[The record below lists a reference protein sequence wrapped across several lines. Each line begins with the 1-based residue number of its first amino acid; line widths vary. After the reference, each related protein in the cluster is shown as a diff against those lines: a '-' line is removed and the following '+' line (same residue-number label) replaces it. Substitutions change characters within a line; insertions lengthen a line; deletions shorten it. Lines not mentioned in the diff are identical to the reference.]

1 MSPSPC
7 YPQAKFL
14 IHLTPGRRSLSL
26 HAEKVSY
33 MYQSANKHE
42 NYENHL
48 IHGFVNLSI
57 GKQNMKKFEEYHFL
71 TQKAERLRPKSL
83 FRKNMIISFC
93 IIFLKNLSRVMRHTK
108 KGKIQGKTKNWKNHE
123 GSCNLGKT
131 FWNPKKLS
139 ISSMEKKYQLCAL
152 LESGIGRLSVIP

>member
-1 MSPSPC
+1 MVIPSV
-7 YPQAKFL
+7 L
-14 IHLTPGRRSLSL
+14 LTPGRRSLSL

-33 MYQSANKHE
+33 MYQSENKHE

-57 GKQNMKKFEEYHFL
+57 GKQNMKNFEEYHFL
-71 TQKAERLRPKSL
+71 TQKVERLRPKSL

-108 KGKIQGKTKNWKNHE
+108 KRKNSRKN
-123 GSCNLGKT
+123 
-131 FWNPKKLS
+131 KKLTKS
-139 ISSMEKKYQLCAL
+139 RRVMQFREDILK
-152 LESGIGRLSVIP
+152 P

>member
-1 MSPSPC
+1 MTCSV
-7 YPQAKFL
+7 K
-14 IHLTPGRRSLSL
+14 LTPGRRSLSL

-33 MYQSANKHE
+33 MYQSENKHE

-71 TQKAERLRPKSL
+71 IQKAERLRPKSL
-83 FRKNMIISFC
+83 FRKNMMFSFC

-108 KGKIQGKTKNWKNHE
+108 KGKIQGKIVEKVLTQAGFRGVPKEADWQKCSPRANARVKQTVNE
-123 GSCNLGKT
+123 EIYNLL
-131 FWNPKKLS
+131 KKREIILVKQ
-139 ISSMEKKYQLCAL
+139 EQ
-152 LESGIGRLSVIP
+152 

>member
-1 MSPSPC
+1 MKAKCNKKANFQWKTQFICPYNTYLSQKAITMSPL
-7 YPQAKFL
+7 YP
-14 IHLTPGRRSLSL
+14 S
-26 HAEKVSY
+26 EKIKSFITRG
-33 MYQSANKHE
+33 K
-42 NYENHL
+42 
-48 IHGFVNLSI
+48 GFVYVSI
-57 GKQNMKKFEEYHFL
+57 GKQTWKLWKSPYSWFHESINWETKHEKFWRISFL

-123 GSCNLGKT
+123 GSYNLGKT

-139 ISSMEKKYQLCAL
+139 I
-152 LESGIGRLSVIP
+152 